1 MQNEVKTNQNKII
14 ETLSKIFGSSPVL
27 QIEID
32 SIRSLINEKK
42 AENNEQIKSSTDVQ
56 SKTLVTFS
64 VIERAQ
70 NGQTRRIPS
79 LDVFNYLNKQEAP
92 SGALG
97 SLATKTTIKD
107 QLNQIGIL
115 NVYPLVQ
122 LNEEQIKEYLDKP
135 PSGINPILWEQAKR
149 NNPNPNKLIPV
160 PIIGFK
166 ELNKRF
172 KLQEQENQAQKSCL
186 YNLKE
191 DIETINTKN
200 RLLMNKIEQYKNKN
214 EELEHRLL
222 KVMINYEIRRKL
234 GICFQEDE
242 KYLRNVLESLYI
254 ELSSPIN
261 KEIQKQKLNEFLE
274 IVKSYELNNLK
285 QHQQQQIKSD
295 NKIDLNNLEGIQ
307 HSLRDQHKIF
317 KSLIEIIN
325 KDLNDLNLI
334 KRNIQA

>member
-32 SIRSLINEKK
+32 SIRSLINEQ
-42 AENNEQIKSSTDVQ
+42 AAANISSSLDA
-56 SKTLVTFS
+56 SKTLVTFY

-70 NGQTRRIPS
+70 NGQTRRITS
-79 LDVFNYLNKQEAP
+79 LDVFNFLNKQETP
-92 SGALG
+92 SSGALG
-97 SLATKTTIKD
+97 TLATKTTIKD
-107 QLNQIGIL
+107 QLNQIGIS

-122 LNEEQIKEYLDKP
+122 LNEEQIKEYLDRP

-160 PIIGFK
+160 PIVGFQ

-186 YNLKE
+186 YKKKE
-191 DIETINTKN
+191 DIEAINTKN
-200 RLLMNKIEQYKNKN
+200 RLLMNKIEQYKSKN

-285 QHQQQQIKSD
+285 QQQQQQMRQE

-307 HSLRDQHKIF
+307 NSLRDQHKIF